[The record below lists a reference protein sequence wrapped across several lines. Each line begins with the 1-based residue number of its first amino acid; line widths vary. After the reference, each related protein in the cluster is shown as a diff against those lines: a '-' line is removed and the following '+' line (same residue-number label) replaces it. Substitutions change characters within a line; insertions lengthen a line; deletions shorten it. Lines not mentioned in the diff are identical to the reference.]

1 MEEIFRTTD
10 LVKLSFACHLLSEE
24 GIEYFVA
31 DQYISAMEG
40 GIGAFPRRLMVAFE
54 DMARAKRALADLA
67 SDGAKGVS

>member
-54 DMARAKRALADLA
+54 DMAQAKRALAELS

>member
-10 LVKLSFACHLLSEE
+10 LVKLSFACHLLGEV

-54 DMARAKRALADLA
+54 DMDRAKRALAELS